1 MSDSRL
7 PKAKQEL
14 TIQQLMEGYIM
25 PKDFNTDLLE
35 TQALSHD
42 EEQRILQQTLQRG
55 QKTAEP
61 RRGIPRRKMWVFGLA
76 AVMLLAMS
84 SLAVAEIALKQD
96 FFGFF
101 NAESGQIP
109 QQSGQEVNLQ
119 AGNEAGTLTV
129 EQVLGDSKTV
139 YVLLDFVGPEGVAL
153 DKDMYQWDKAYV
165 SLSGSSGLGYYFEN
179 LPDDNPTDNHIRMM
193 LCLNADSSLQGQQM
207 DLELGDLKC
216 YDPDAMDYTQAVG
229 GDWKLSFKLDYTP
242 SSQKINQDFDIMLGE
257 ATVHVNAIEVS
268 PFTVI
273 LDLDVSNPEGYVAP
287 EGYEEPEGG
296 GVAILDDGTE
306 VPYSYADSPVEVRL
320 GDLLSDLD
328 YFKITLQDGTV
339 LDTYGGGGSSEP
351 QHYEI
356 IFEFNHILDLDE
368 IASINYLGQEL
379 KLQ

>member
-1 MSDSRL
+1 
-7 PKAKQEL
+7 
-14 TIQQLMEGYIM
+14 M

-35 TQALSHD
+35 PQALSHD

-55 QKTAEP
+55 QQTAAS

-242 SSQKINQDFDIMLGE
+242 SSQKINQDLDIMLGE
-257 ATVHVNAIEVS
+257 AMVHVNTIEVS

-287 EGYEEPEGG
+287 EGYEEPQGG
-296 GVAILDDGTE
+296 GVAILEDGTE
-306 VPYSYADSPVEVRL
+306 EPFDYADSPIEVRL